1 MWNAFR
7 GALAV
12 LTRKTE
18 LAVWA
23 LAFPIILCTLF
34 MFMFANLDSSMSFEA
49 VPTAVVADDAY
60 RADEGFSTL
69 VDELSQPGDD
79 QLLDVREFA
88 TAEEAR
94 GALEAGDVVGVLS
107 VDSEGMPHL
116 AVSPVSDGMGV
127 STMQVGRTILN
138 TVADTYVRN
147 ADLLQGIAH
156 DNPMALADPGLVER
170 ALSQG
175 DATVQVSLT
184 HNEPSQ
190 SVRFYYA
197 LLGMACLFC
206 AQIGM
211 VAVCEAQ
218 PNLSALGARRAVGAV
233 SRGKTLAAALAASW
247 VLATAC
253 LLAALAYMRFTAG
266 IDFAGREVACIGA
279 IAVCALFSTAFG
291 TLLGSLPKVGF
302 GVKTGLLTGTTCLLS
317 LFAGL
322 YGEPVMNMADQLAR
336 DYPLLASLNPAKV
349 VTDTFYSLY
358 YYDSLEPFF
367 GKVGLLLAMT
377 AVVFAVSALF
387 IRRQRYAS
395 I

>member
-1 MWNAFR
+1 M
-7 GALAV
+7 
-12 LTRKTE
+12 
-18 LAVWA
+18 
-23 LAFPIILCTLF
+23 
-34 MFMFANLDSSMSFEA
+34 
-49 VPTAVVADDAY
+49 
-60 RADEGFSTL
+60 
-69 VDELSQPGDD
+69 DELSQPGDD

-94 GALEAGDVVGVLS
+94 GALKAGDVVGVLS

-156 DNPMALADPGLVER
+156 DNPMALADLGLVER

>member
-12 LTRKTE
+12 LTRKTD

-23 LAFPIILCTLF
+23 LIFPIILSTLF
-34 MFMFANLDSSMSFEA
+34 MFMFANLDSSTAFEA

-60 RADEGFSTL
+60 RADEGFSAL
-69 VDELSQPGDD
+69 VDELSRPGDD

-88 TAEEAR
+88 TAGEAR
-94 GALEAGDVVGVLS
+94 EALDAGDVAGVLS
-107 VDSEGMPHL
+107 VDGEGMPHL
-116 AVSPVSDGMGV
+116 AVSPTSDSLGV
-127 STMQVGRTILN
+127 GTERIGRTILN
-138 TVADTYVRN
+138 TVADAYARN
-147 ADLLQGIAH
+147 ADLLESIAR
-156 DNPMALADPGLVER
+156 DNPMALADPELVER

-175 DATVQVSLT
+175 DATEEVSLT
-184 HNEPSQ
+184 RSEPAQ
-190 SVRFYYA
+190 AVRFYYG

-233 SRGKTLAAALAASW
+233 SRGKTLAGALAASW
-247 VLATAC
+247 VLATGC
-253 LLAALAYMRFTAG
+253 LLVALAYMRLTAG
-266 IDFAGREVACIGA
+266 IDFAGRELACVGA

-291 TLLGSLPKVGF
+291 TFLGSLPKVGM
-302 GVKTGLLTGTTCLLS
+302 GVKTGLLTGATCLLS

-322 YGEPVMNMADQLAR
+322 YGEPVMKMADQMAR

-358 YYDSLEPFF
+358 YYDSLAPFA
-367 GKVGLLLAMT
+367 GKIGILLAMT

-387 IRRQRYAS
+387 MRRQRYAS

>member
-60 RADEGFSTL
+60 RADEEFSAL
-69 VDELSQPGDD
+69 VDELSQPGED

-94 GALEAGDVVGVLS
+94 GSLEAGDVMGVLS
-107 VDSEGMPHL
+107 VDGEGAPHL
-116 AVSPVSDGMGV
+116 AVSPVSDGVG
-127 STMQVGRTILN
+127 TKQIGRTILN

-156 DNPMALADPGLVER
+156 DNPMALADPDLVER
-170 ALSQG
+170 ALSQD

-184 HNEPSQ
+184 HNEPTQ

-218 PNLSALGARRAVGAV
+218 PNLSPLGARRAVGAV

-266 IDFAGREVACIGA
+266 IDFAGREIACVGA

-358 YYDSLEPFF
+358 YYDSLAPFA
-367 GKVGLLLAMT
+367 GKLGLLLSMT

>member
-49 VPTAVVADDAY
+49 VPTAVVADDVY
-60 RADEGFSTL
+60 RADEGFSTM

-79 QLLDVREFA
+79 QLLDVRELS

-107 VDSEGMPHL
+107 VDGEGMPHL

-156 DNPMALADPGLVER
+156 DNPMALADPDLVER
-170 ALSQG
+170 ALSQD

-184 HNEPSQ
+184 HNEPTQ

-218 PNLSALGARRAVGAV
+218 PNLSPLGARRAVGAV

-266 IDFAGREVACIGA
+266 IDFAGREIACVGA

-358 YYDSLEPFF
+358 YYDSLAPFA
-367 GKVGLLLAMT
+367 GKLGLLLSMT

>member
-1 MWNAFR
+1 MWNAFK

-12 LTRKTE
+12 LTRKTG

-23 LAFPIILCTLF
+23 LVFPIILSTLF
-34 MFMFANLDSSMSFEA
+34 MLMFANLDKSTAFEA
-49 VPTAVVADDAY
+49 VPTAVVVDDAY
-60 RADEGFSTL
+60 RADEGFSTM

-79 QLLDVREFA
+79 QLLDVREFP
-88 TAEEAR
+88 TAAEAR

-107 VDSEGMPHL
+107 VNGDGEPHL

-127 STMQVGRTILN
+127 STVQVGRTILN

-156 DNPMALADPGLVER
+156 DNPMALADPDLVER

-175 DATVQVSLT
+175 DATVEVSLT
-184 HNEPSQ
+184 RSEPSQ

-218 PNLSALGARRAVGAV
+218 PNLSPLGARRAVGAM

-247 VLATAC
+247 VLAMAC

-266 IDFAGREVACIGA
+266 IDFAGREIACIGA

-302 GVKTGLLTGTTCLLS
+302 GVKTGLLTGATCLLS

-322 YGEPVMNMADQLAR
+322 YGEPVMQMADQLAR

-358 YYDSLEPFF
+358 YYDSLAPFAE
-367 GKVGLLLAMT
+367 KIGLLLAMT

-387 IRRQRYAS
+387 MRRQRYAS

>member
-23 LAFPIILCTLF
+23 LIFPIILSTLF
-34 MFMFANLDSSMSFEA
+34 MFMFANLDESTAFEA

-79 QLLDVREFA
+79 QLLGVREFA

-107 VDSEGMPHL
+107 VDGEGMPHL

-156 DNPMALADPGLVER
+156 DNPMALADPDLVER
-170 ALSQG
+170 ALSQD
-175 DATVQVSLT
+175 DATVQVSLCCRT
-184 HNEPSQ
+184 HQ

-218 PNLSALGARRAVGAV
+218 PNLSPLGARRAVGAV

-253 LLAALAYMRFTAG
+253 LLAALAYRFTAG
-266 IDFAGREVACIGA
+266 IDFAGREIACVGA

-358 YYDSLEPFF
+358 YYDSLAPFA
-367 GKVGLLLAMT
+367 GKLGLLLSMT

>member
-34 MFMFANLDSSMSFEA
+34 MFMFANLDESTAFEA

-69 VDELSQPGDD
+69 VDELSQPGED

>member
-23 LAFPIILCTLF
+23 LIFPIILSTLF
-34 MFMFANLDSSMSFEA
+34 MFMFANLDESTAFEA

-184 HNEPSQ
+184 HNERSQ
-190 SVRFYYA
+190 
-197 LLGMACLFC
+197 
-206 AQIGM
+206 
-211 VAVCEAQ
+211 
-218 PNLSALGARRAVGAV
+218 
-233 SRGKTLAAALAASW
+233 
-247 VLATAC
+247 
-253 LLAALAYMRFTAG
+253 
-266 IDFAGREVACIGA
+266 
-279 IAVCALFSTAFG
+279 
-291 TLLGSLPKVGF
+291 
-302 GVKTGLLTGTTCLLS
+302 
-317 LFAGL
+317 
-322 YGEPVMNMADQLAR
+322 
-336 DYPLLASLNPAKV
+336 
-349 VTDTFYSLY
+349 
-358 YYDSLEPFF
+358 
-367 GKVGLLLAMT
+367 
-377 AVVFAVSALF
+377 
-387 IRRQRYAS
+387 
-395 I
+395 

>member
-1 MWNAFR
+1 MWNAFK

-12 LTRKTE
+12 LTRKTG

-49 VPTAVVADDAY
+49 VPTAVVADDVY
-60 RADEGFSTL
+60 RADEGFSTM

-79 QLLDVREFA
+79 QLLDVRELS

-107 VDSEGMPHL
+107 VDGEGMPHL

-147 ADLLQGIAH
+147 ADLLKGIAK
-156 DNPMALADPGLVER
+156 DNPMALADPDLVER

-184 HNEPSQ
+184 RSEPSQ

-218 PNLSALGARRAVGAV
+218 PNLSALGARRAVGAM

>member
-23 LAFPIILCTLF
+23 LIFPIILSTLF
-34 MFMFANLDSSMSFEA
+34 MFMFANLDESTAFEA

-94 GALEAGDVVGVLS
+94 GALKAGDVVGVLS

-156 DNPMALADPGLVER
+156 DNPMALADLGLVER

-233 SRGKTLAAALAASW
+233 SRGKTLA
-247 VLATAC
+247 
-253 LLAALAYMRFTAG
+253 AALAYMRFTAG

>member
-1 MWNAFR
+1 MWNAFK

-12 LTRKTE
+12 LTRKTG

-49 VPTAVVADDAY
+49 VPTAVVADDVY
-60 RADEGFSTL
+60 RADEGFSTM

-79 QLLDVREFA
+79 QLLDVRELS

-107 VDSEGMPHL
+107 VDGEGMPHL

-147 ADLLQGIAH
+147 ADLLKGIAK
-156 DNPMALADPGLVER
+156 DNPMALADPDLVER

-184 HNEPSQ
+184 RSEPSQ

-218 PNLSALGARRAVGAV
+218 PNLSALGARRAVGAM

-266 IDFAGREVACIGA
+266 IDFAGREVACVGT

-302 GVKTGLLTGTTCLLS
+302 GVKTGLLTGATCLLS

-358 YYDSLEPFF
+358 YYDSLGPFA
-367 GKVGLLLAMT
+367 GKIGLLLAMT

-387 IRRQRYAS
+387 VRRQRYAS
-395 I
+395 L

>member
-23 LAFPIILCTLF
+23 LIFPIILSTLF
-34 MFMFANLDSSMSFEA
+34 MFMFANLDESTAFEA

-322 YGEPVMNMADQLAR
+322 YGEPVMKHGRPAGARLSAARLAQPCEGGHR
-336 DYPLLASLNPAKV
+336 HVLQPVLLR
-349 VTDTFYSLY
+349 
-358 YYDSLEPFF
+358 
-367 GKVGLLLAMT
+367 
-377 AVVFAVSALF
+377 FA
-387 IRRQRYAS
+387 
-395 I
+395 